1 MRKRLISFV
10 VVLAMLSLP
19 CGVFA
24 KSKWTDW
31 WKPGE
36 WFGKKQRSTTV
47 TGVIDSVAD
56 NKVVFRTLDGQ
67 MINLIGD
74 QVAKIAENRAV
85 KIRVFGNVFKPDQKY
100 PTGALQ
106 VRSFKV
112 LEEEIVTPKEVSVGN
127 EEPVANQEP
136 EPYIEPEPVL
146 EPEPVQEEPAP
157 QAYEEEPAPA
167 AVPADEHVNDEHVNE
182 EHVND
187 EHVNEEPVDEVSAN
201 VEEPEFTEYVVV
213 SGDTLGKISKKIYGT
228 TANWKKIAQSNG
240 ITNPKL
246 LKVGMTLR
254 IPKD

>member
-10 VVLAMLSLP
+10 VILAMLSLP

-47 TGVIDSVAD
+47 TGVIDSVAG

-74 QVAKIAENRAV
+74 QAAKVAENRTV

-106 VRSFKV
+106 VRGFKV
-112 LEEEIVTPKEVSVGN
+112 LEEEIVTPKDVTIGSEEQVST
-127 EEPVANQEP
+127 QEP
-136 EPYIEPEPVL
+136 EPYVEPEPVL

-157 QAYEEEPAPA
+157 QAYDEEPSPAAMSADEHENEEPA
-167 AVPADEHVNDEHVNE
+167 
-182 EHVND
+182 
-187 EHVNEEPVDEVSAN
+187 DEVSAD

-228 TANWKKIAQSNG
+228 TGNWKKIAKSNG